1 MPTALDTSL
10 TFAPGVEHA
19 EWTVDTLRSVWEH
32 QRGRVN
38 ERIET
43 IERAVTVLASGGL
56 DADLRR
62 EAERA
67 AHMLAGS
74 LGMFGFTRASRAA
87 RNLEAEFAH
96 CTSER
101 APVLAALLTSLRS
114 GVKGPVGLPN
124 ISSRQLV
131 SSNNRYFSRGTTV

>member
-1 MPTALDTSL
+1 MPTALDTSH
-10 TFAPGVEHA
+10 TAVPGVEHA
-19 EWTVDTLRSVWEH
+19 QWTADALCSVWEH

-43 IERAVTVLASGGL
+43 IERAVTMLASGGL

-87 RNLEAEFAH
+87 RNLEAEFVH
-96 CTSER
+96 CTSGR
-101 APVLAALLTSLRS
+101 APVLSALLTSLRS
-114 GVKGPVGLPN
+114 GVNGPVELPN
-124 ISSRQLV
+124 
-131 SSNNRYFSRGTTV
+131 Y